1 MPLDPHAKRLLDMLA
16 IGGAPGAA
24 APTPAGMREAMRRLA
39 LTVDAKGISMGEVT
53 DRELTAPGG
62 ALPVRVYTPAAC
74 MGTESPGIVYF
85 HGGAG
90 IFCSVET
97 HDGLCRLLANS
108 SGCRV
113 ISVEY
118 RLAPEHAFPAAVD
131 DAYFATRWISDHASE
146 LGIDPARLAVA
157 GDSAGATL
165 ATVTC
170 MHAKARGGP
179 AIALQLLFCPVTDL
193 AAESE
198 SRVALGTGYF
208 IERTTLQ
215 WATELYCPPG
225 TNRSD
230 PRISPLRAND
240 LSGLP
245 QAHVHTAEFDPMRD
259 EGGAYADRLMAAG
272 VKVRFI
278 CHEGMIHNF
287 YCMTGAIPRG
297 RVIIEEAGAAARDAL
312 G

>member
-1 MPLDPHAKRLLDMLA
+1 MLA
-16 IGGAPGAA
+16 IGGAPDSA
-24 APTPAGMREAMRRLA
+24 APTPAGMRESMRRLA
-39 LTVDAKGISMGEVT
+39 LTVDAKGVPIGEVA
-53 DRELTAPGG
+53 DRDLPGPDG
-62 ALPVRVYTPAAC
+62 PLAVRIYTPAAAV
-74 MGTESPGIVYF
+74 GAVSPAIVYF

-131 DAYFATRWISDHASE
+131 DAYFATRWIFDHARE
-146 LGIDPARLAVA
+146 LGIDPTRIAVA

-170 MHAKARGGP
+170 MTAKERGGP

-193 AAESE
+193 AVESE

-225 TNRSD
+225 VDRAD
-230 PRISPLRAND
+230 PRISPLHATD

-245 QAHVHTAEFDPMRD
+245 PAHVHTAEFDPMKD
-259 EGGAYADRLMAAG
+259 EGGAYADRLVAAG

-297 RVIIEEAGAAARDAL
+297 RGIVEEAGVAVREAL
-312 G
+312 AS